1 MTTRMPGLH
10 RSRPENRPAF
20 FFVILVLAGC
30 LVPGCKSPQETARQD
45 LPRETLGDFLARYEK
60 TFDPT
65 QYDVQIART
74 ASLAFDD
81 SLGKS
86 ATMTASGAPPETT
99 AGFRVQVLTTQDIDQ
114 AVQLR
119 DTLSMTLQEDWVYVI
134 HDAPYYKVRVG
145 NYIDRPSANKT
156 VKTLIEKG
164 YTTAWVVPDQVLKK
178 PPPKPLPP
186 PADQPEHPEQPQ
198 QR

>member
-1 MTTRMPGLH
+1 MPGLH
-10 RSRPENRPAF
+10 RSRPKNRPAF
-20 FFVILVLAGC
+20 FFAFPVLAGC
-30 LVPGCKSPQETARQD
+30 LLLGCKAPEETGRQE
-45 LPRETLGDFLARYEK
+45 LPRETLKDFLTRYEK

-86 ATMTASGAPPETT
+86 ATLTASSAPPETT

-119 DTLSMTLQEDWVYVI
+119 DTLSAALQDDWVYIV

-145 NYIDRPSANKT
+145 NYTDRPSANKT
-156 VKTLIEKG
+156 VKTLIEEG
-164 YTTAWVVPDQVLKK
+164 YSTAWVVPDQVLKN
-178 PPPKPLPP
+178 PPPKPLAP
-186 PADQPEHPEQPQ
+186 PANQPEHPEQPQ

>member
-1 MTTRMPGLH
+1 MPGLH
-10 RSRPENRPAF
+10 LYRPKNKLTF
-20 FFVILVLAGC
+20 FFALLALAGYFW
-30 LVPGCKSPQETARQD
+30 PGCKTPEETARQE
-45 LPRETLGDFLARYEK
+45 LPRETLKDFLARYEK

-65 QYDVQIART
+65 QYDVQITRT

-86 ATMTASGAPPETT
+86 AALTTSGAAPETT

-114 AVQLR
+114 AVELR
-119 DTLSMTLQEDWVYVI
+119 DTLSVALQDDWVYIV

-145 NYIDRPSANKT
+145 NYTDRPSANKT
-156 VKTLIEKG
+156 VKILIDKG
-164 YTTAWVVPDQVLKK
+164 YATAWVVPDQVLKN
-178 PPPKPLPP
+178 PPPKPIPLP
-186 PADQPEHPEQPQ
+186 ANQPEHPEQPR

>member
-1 MTTRMPGLH
+1 MITRMPGLH
-10 RSRPENRPAF
+10 RFRTKNRPGF
-20 FFVILVLAGC
+20 FFALLVLAGC
-30 LVPGCKSPQETARQD
+30 LLPGCKAPEETARQE
-45 LPRETLGDFLARYEK
+45 LPQETLKDFLTRYEK

-65 QYDVQIART
+65 QYDIQIART

-81 SLGKS
+81 TLGKS
-86 ATMTASGAPPETT
+86 ATLITSGAPPETT

-119 DTLSMTLQEDWVYVI
+119 DTLSLALQDDWVYIV

-145 NYIDRPSANKT
+145 NYTDRPSANKT
-156 VKTLIEKG
+156 AKTLIEKG
-164 YTTAWVVPDQVLKK
+164 YSTAWVVPDQVLKN
-178 PPPKPLPP
+178 PPPKPFPP
-186 PADQPEHPEQPQ
+186 PASQSQHPEQPQ